1 MTTLPFSRRIAGLLA
16 TLLVAAGLAAG
27 PAQLLSRDGVVAQ
40 THAQTHAKR
49 V

>member
-1 MTTLPFSRRIAGLLA
+1 MTTLPFDRRIAGLLA
-16 TLLVAAGLAAG
+16 TLLLAAG
-27 PAQLLSRDGVVAQ
+27 IAVGPGQLLSGDGVVAQ